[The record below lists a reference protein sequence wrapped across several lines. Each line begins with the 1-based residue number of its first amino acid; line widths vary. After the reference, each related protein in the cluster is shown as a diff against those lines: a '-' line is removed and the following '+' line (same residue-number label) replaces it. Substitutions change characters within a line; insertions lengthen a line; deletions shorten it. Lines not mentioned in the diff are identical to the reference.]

1 MAGSSPILESVAV
14 LGSCVPIIRSEAETS
29 LDSVDGPAWPTK
41 SASMVG
47 AVMRRGSAEISPI
60 AQLWVIAVHVANG
73 VSRSMSRYASG
84 SATAPCVTRRSTQ
97 IHSVSA
103 QSGELAA
110 TSRRRLETYC
120 AAVFLRC
127 APITTR

>member
-47 AVMRRGSAEISPI
+47 AVMRRGSAE
-60 AQLWVIAVHVANG
+60 
-73 VSRSMSRYASG
+73 
-84 SATAPCVTRRSTQ
+84 
-97 IHSVSA
+97 
-103 QSGELAA
+103 
-110 TSRRRLETYC
+110 
-120 AAVFLRC
+120 
-127 APITTR
+127 